1 MALFALV
8 DGGADAAAVGVGG
21 ISLLALLVE
30 THSFQEIRII
40 RAYIFALAIHKMLP
54 VHATP
59 LSHALTLAQSPPAQA
74 THAVIAASQ
83 AFQTIRVA

>member
-1 MALFALV
+1 MVVVVALFALV

-40 RAYIFALAIHKMLP
+40 RAYICALAIRKLLP
-54 VHATP
+54 IHANR
-59 LSHALTLAQSPPAQA
+59 LSHALTLAQA